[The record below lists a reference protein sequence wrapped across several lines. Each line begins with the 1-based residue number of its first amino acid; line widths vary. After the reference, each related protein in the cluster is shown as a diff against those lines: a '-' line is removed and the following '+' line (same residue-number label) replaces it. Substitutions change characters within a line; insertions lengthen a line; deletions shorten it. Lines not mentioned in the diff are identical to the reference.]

1 MNIDLSN
8 WKLIKTGQ
16 IEDEFDG
23 FDDEMTFELTDG
35 TVYYQSVYKYH
46 YHYAYRPNV
55 KIYSNGSSQIIVP
68 DGMNDYVEVQQS
80 TAIKSKIIS
89 DFNGWSGET
98 IFELQNGQIWKQD
111 KYQYKY
117 FYAYRPN
124 AIIVKV
130 GSHYN
135 MTVKGKSIR
144 VKRIK

>member
-8 WKLIKTGQ
+8 WKLIKTAQ
-16 IEDEFDG
+16 IEDEFNG
-23 FDDEMTFELTDG
+23 FDDEMAFELTDG
-35 TVYYQSVYKYH
+35 TVYCQSVYKYH

-55 KIYSNGSSQIIVP
+55 KIYSNGSSEIIVP
-68 DGMNDYVEVQQS
+68 DGINDYVEVQQT

-89 DFNGWSGET
+89 DFNGWAGDT

-117 FYAYRPN
+117 FYSYRPT
-124 AIIVKV
+124 AIIVNV
-130 GSHYN
+130 GSHHI

-144 VKRIK
+144 VRRIK

>member
-8 WKLIKTGQ
+8 WKLIKSGQ
-16 IEDEFDG
+16 IEDEFEG

-35 TVYYQSVYKYH
+35 SIYYQSVYKYH
-46 YHYAYRPNV
+46 YHYAYRPTV
-55 KIYSNGSSQIIVP
+55 KIYSNGASQIIVP
-68 DGMNDYVEVQQS
+68 DGMNDYVEVQQTS
-80 TAIKSKIIS
+80 AIKSIIIS
-89 DFNGWSGET
+89 DFNGWSGDT

-117 FYAYRPN
+117 FYAYRPDVL
-124 AIIVKV
+124 IVKV
-130 GSHYN
+130 SGHHI